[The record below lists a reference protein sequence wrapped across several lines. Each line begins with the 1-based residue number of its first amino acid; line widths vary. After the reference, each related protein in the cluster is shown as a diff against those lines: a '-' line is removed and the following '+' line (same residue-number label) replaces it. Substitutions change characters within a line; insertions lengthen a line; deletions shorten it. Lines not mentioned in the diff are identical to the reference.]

1 MGMGKDFSSA
11 DDTDT
16 DCLLDVK
23 FDEHVKI
30 DSKESVY
37 WADEEQQDELDS
49 FDSELDRNDIWKCIR
64 LAWSLNM

>member
-64 LAWSLNM
+64 LVWSLNM

>member
-37 WADEEQQDELDS
+37 WADEDQQDELDS

-64 LAWSLNM
+64 LV

>member
-37 WADEEQQDELDS
+37 WADEDQQDELDS

-64 LAWSLNM
+64 LVWSLNM

>member
-23 FDEHVKI
+23 FDEPVKI

-64 LAWSLNM
+64 LVWSLNM